1 MQQPESPRAKKRI
14 FRPLDVIVF
23 VVVAGLVVWFV
34 QKTATTLDYHWKW
47 SIIPQYLLRT
57 DEASGGLV
65 PGLLLRGL
73 FTTLRLSI
81 WGGLIAMIL
90 GLVFG
95 LMRVSPRLF
104 YRQLATTYVELVRNT
119 PPLVIVFVFY
129 FFIGD
134 QLMSL
139 MHMDALVVHLS
150 SEPQTVIPILF
161 GPVEQLPQFV
171 SATITIGLFEGAYI
185 AEIVRAGVES
195 LERGQWEASCAQGLT
210 RRQQL
215 RFIILPQALTR
226 MLPALAGQFISTI
239 KDSSIVA
246 IISIQELTYQGLQ
259 IMAATYRTFEIWITI
274 LLLYFVLT
282 FLCSTLVDALERKVN
297 ANGVHR
303 FDR

>member
-1 MQQPESPRAKKRI
+1 MT
-14 FRPLDVIVF
+14 
-23 VVVAGLVVWFV
+23 GLVAWFV
-34 QKTATTLDYHWKW
+34 HKTTTTLDYNWKW

-65 PGLLLRGL
+65 PGLLLQGL
-73 FTTLRLSI
+73 FTTLRLSV
-81 WGGLIAMIL
+81 WGGLVATVL
-90 GLVFG
+90 GLLFG

-104 YRQLATTYVELVRNT
+104 YRQISTTYVELVRNT

-129 FFIGD
+129 FFVGD
-134 QLMSL
+134 QLMAL
-139 MHMDALVVHLS
+139 MNMEGLVMWLS
-150 SEPQTVIPILF
+150 KEPRAFLPVLF
-161 GPVEQLPQFV
+161 GPVEQLPQFL

-195 LERGQWEASCAQGLT
+195 LELGQWEASCAQGFT

-246 IISIQELTYQGLQ
+246 IISIQELTFQGLQ
-259 IMAATYRTFEIWITI
+259 IMAATYRTFEIWITV
-274 LLLYFVLT
+274 LGLYFVLT
-282 FLCSTLVDALERKVN
+282 FICSSLVDALERRINVN
-297 ANGVHR
+297 GTQH